1 MENLGESETRALIQ
15 LIKPIADDEWI
26 VGHRGSEWLALTPDL
41 EEDLAFSSISQD
53 EMGHAQFYYE
63 LLHSLGLP
71 SADELV
77 YLRPA
82 SDWTNAHVLETP
94 NRDWAHTVALRY
106 LYEVLDDIRHEAL
119 LGSWYQPLTDGVRK
133 IRMEEKYHL
142 QHFTTG
148 FQLLATGTE
157 LSRQR
162 LIEGI
167 ADIWPRLSD
176 LFAWGGSEEFLEKLG
191 LPNLAQSQL
200 KHSWT
205 IRMEKTFHDLEL
217 PWPGPVPGVKVNG
230 RNGEHT
236 QDLSDLLDVMTEV
249 HQIDVSSP
257 W

>member
-1 MENLGESETRALIQ
+1 MENLGESETHALIQ
-15 LIKPIADDEWI
+15 LIQPIADDEWI

-41 EEDLAFSSISQD
+41 EEDLAFSSITQD
-53 EMGHAQFYYE
+53 ELGHAQFYYE

-77 YLRPA
+77 YLRPV
-82 SDWTNAHVLETP
+82 SGWTNAQVLEMP
-94 NRDWAHTVALRY
+94 NQDWAHTVALRY

-142 QHFTTG
+142 QHFATG
-148 FQLLATGTE
+148 FELLATGTE

-167 ADIWPRLSD
+167 TDIWPRLGD
-176 LFAWGGSEEFLEKLG
+176 LFAWGGSEEFLDTLG

-200 KHSWT
+200 KQRWT
-205 IRMEKTFHDLEL
+205 ARMEKTFYNLGL
-217 PWPGPVPGVKVNG
+217 PWPGAVPEVTVNG
-230 RNGEHT
+230 RNGQHT
-236 QDLSDLLDVMTEV
+236 QDLSDLLMVMTEV
-249 HQIDVSSP
+249 RQIDVSSP